1 LFNSPFISNFENKLI
16 PTFYSQHQSIHHMK
30 LLTALVL
37 GLSTVFMAAHISA
50 PASVNITES
59 QVRWEA
65 SKVTGTHWGYVP
77 LKNASLN
84 YSGGKIIGGSFEMDM
99 VNLTVEDLTDA
110 KSKGNL
116 TGHLKSDD
124 FFSVAKFNSSTFTIT
139 EAKTSNRKD
148 YTITGNLTIKG
159 ITQKISFPA
168 TVTVAG
174 KKLTASGKIT
184 FDRTKFDI
192 KYRSGSYF
200 EDLADKMIYDEVKLD
215 VKLVAAI

>member
-1 LFNSPFISNFENKLI
+1 
-16 PTFYSQHQSIHHMK
+16 MK
-30 LLTALVL
+30 LLATLVL
-37 GLSTVFMAAHISA
+37 GLSTFFAATDLIA
-50 PASVNITES
+50 PATVNKTES

-77 LKNASLN
+77 LKNATLD
-84 YSGGKIIGGSFEMDM
+84 YSGGKIKGGSFDMDM

-124 FFSVAKFNSSTFTIT
+124 FFSVEKFNTSSFKIT
-139 EAKTSNRKD
+139 EAKSSNGTD

-159 ITQKISFPA
+159 ITQKVFFPA
-168 TVTVAG
+168 KVAVAG
-174 KKLTASGKIT
+174 KKVTATGQIK
-184 FDRTKFDI
+184 FDRTKFEI

>member
-1 LFNSPFISNFENKLI
+1 
-16 PTFYSQHQSIHHMK
+16 MK
-30 LLTALVL
+30 LLATLVL
-37 GLSTVFMAAHISA
+37 GLSTFFAASDLIA
-50 PASVNITES
+50 PATVNKTES

-77 LKNASLN
+77 LKNATLD
-84 YSGGKIIGGSFEMDM
+84 YSGGKIKGGSFDMDM

-124 FFSVAKFNSSTFTIT
+124 FFSVEKFNTSSFKIT
-139 EAKTSNRKD
+139 EAKSSNGTD

-159 ITQKISFPA
+159 ITQKVYFPA
-168 TVTVAG
+168 KVAVAG
-174 KKLTASGKIT
+174 KKVTATGQIK
-184 FDRTKFDI
+184 FDRTKFEI

>member
-1 LFNSPFISNFENKLI
+1 MKLI
-16 PTFYSQHQSIHHMK
+16 T
-30 LLTALVL
+30 TLVL
-37 GLSTVFMAAHISA
+37 GLSTLFAAAEFVA
-50 PASVNITES
+50 PATVSKTES

-77 LKNASLN
+77 LKNATLD
-84 YSGGKIIGGSFEMDM
+84 YSGGKIKGGSFDMDM

-124 FFSVAKFNSSTFTIT
+124 FFSVEKFNTSSFKIT
-139 EAKTSNRKD
+139 EAKSSNGTD
-148 YTITGNLTIKG
+148 YIITGNLTIKG

-168 TVTVAG
+168 KVSVAG
-174 KKLTASGKIT
+174 KKVTATGQIK
-184 FDRTKFDI
+184 FDRTKFEI

-215 VKLVAAI
+215 VKLVAAV

>member
-1 LFNSPFISNFENKLI
+1 MKLI
-16 PTFYSQHQSIHHMK
+16 T
-30 LLTALVL
+30 TLVL
-37 GLSTVFMAAHISA
+37 GLSTLFAAAEFVA
-50 PASVNITES
+50 PATVSKTES

-77 LKNASLN
+77 LKNATLD
-84 YSGGKIIGGSFEMDM
+84 YSGGKIKGGSFDMDM

-124 FFSVAKFNSSTFTIT
+124 FFSVEKFNTSSFKIT
-139 EAKTSNRKD
+139 EAKSSNGTD
-148 YTITGNLTIKG
+148 YTISGNLTIKG

-168 TVTVAG
+168 NVTVAG
-174 KKLTASGKIT
+174 KKVTATGQIT

-192 KYRSGSYF
+192 KFRSGSYF
-200 EDLADKMIYDEVKLD
+200 ENLADKMIYDEVKLD

>member
-1 LFNSPFISNFENKLI
+1 MKLI
-16 PTFYSQHQSIHHMK
+16 TTLF
-30 LLTALVL
+30 L
-37 GLSTVFMAAHISA
+37 GLSTLFAAAEFVA
-50 PASVNITES
+50 PATVSKTES
-59 QVRWEA
+59 QIRWEA

-77 LKNASLN
+77 LKNATLDYN
-84 YSGGKIIGGSFEMDM
+84 GGKIKGGSFDMDM

-110 KSKGNL
+110 KSKSGL

-124 FFSVAKFNSSTFTIT
+124 FFSVEKFNTATFKIT
-139 EAKTSNRKD
+139 EAKSSNGAD

-168 TVTVAG
+168 KVAVAG
-174 KKLTASGKIT
+174 KKVTATGQIT

-192 KYRSGSYF
+192 KFRSGSYF
-200 EDLADKMIYDEVKLD
+200 ENLADKMIYDEVKLD

>member
-1 LFNSPFISNFENKLI
+1 MKLI
-16 PTFYSQHQSIHHMK
+16 T
-30 LLTALVL
+30 TLVL
-37 GLSTVFMAAHISA
+37 GLSTLFAAAEYVA
-50 PASVNITES
+50 PATVNKAES

-77 LKNASLN
+77 LKNATLD
-84 YSGGKIIGGSFEMDM
+84 YAGGKIKGGSFDMDM

-110 KSKGNL
+110 KSKNSL

-124 FFSVAKFNSSTFTIT
+124 FFSVEKFNTATFKIT
-139 EAKTSNRKD
+139 EAKPGKGTD

-168 TVTVAG
+168 KVSVAG
-174 KKLTASGKIT
+174 KKVTATGQIT

>member
-1 LFNSPFISNFENKLI
+1 MKLI
-16 PTFYSQHQSIHHMK
+16 TTLF
-30 LLTALVL
+30 L
-37 GLSTVFMAAHISA
+37 GLSTLFAAA
-50 PASVNITES
+50 EFVTPATVSKTES

-77 LKNASLN
+77 LKNATLD
-84 YSGGKIIGGSFEMDM
+84 YSGGKIKGGSFDMDM

-124 FFSVAKFNSSTFTIT
+124 FFSVEKFNTSSFKIT
-139 EAKTSNRKD
+139 EAKSSNGTD

-168 TVTVAG
+168 KVAVTG
-174 KKLTASGKIT
+174 KKVTATGQIT
-184 FDRTKFDI
+184 FDRTKFEI

>member
-1 LFNSPFISNFENKLI
+1 MKLI
-16 PTFYSQHQSIHHMK
+16 T
-30 LLTALVL
+30 TLVL
-37 GLSTVFMAAHISA
+37 GLSTLFAAAEFVA
-50 PASVNITES
+50 PATVSKTES

-77 LKNASLN
+77 LKNATLD
-84 YSGGKIIGGSFEMDM
+84 YSGGKIKGGSFDMDM

-124 FFSVAKFNSSTFTIT
+124 FFSVEKFNTSSFKIT
-139 EAKTSNRKD
+139 EAKSSNGTD
-148 YTITGNLTIKG
+148 YTISGNLTIKG

-168 TVTVAG
+168 KVSVAG
-174 KKLTASGKIT
+174 KKVTATGQIT

-192 KYRSGSYF
+192 KFRSGSYF
-200 EDLADKMIYDEVKLD
+200 ENLADKMIYDEVKLD

>member
-1 LFNSPFISNFENKLI
+1 MKLI
-16 PTFYSQHQSIHHMK
+16 T
-30 LLTALVL
+30 TLVL
-37 GLSTVFMAAHISA
+37 GLSTLFAAAEFVA
-50 PASVNITES
+50 PATVSKTES

-77 LKNASLN
+77 LKNATLD
-84 YSGGKIIGGSFEMDM
+84 YSGGKIKGGSFDMDM

-124 FFSVAKFNSSTFTIT
+124 FFSVEKFNTSSFKIT
-139 EAKTSNRKD
+139 EAKSSNGTD

-159 ITQKISFPA
+159 ITQKVSFPA
-168 TVTVAG
+168 KVSVAG
-174 KKLTASGKIT
+174 KKVTATGQIK
-184 FDRTKFDI
+184 FDRTKFEI

>member
-1 LFNSPFISNFENKLI
+1 
-16 PTFYSQHQSIHHMK
+16 MK
-30 LLTALVL
+30 LLATLVL
-37 GLSTVFMAAHISA
+37 GLSTFFAAADLIA
-50 PASVNITES
+50 PATVNKTES

-77 LKNASLN
+77 LKNATLD
-84 YSGGKIIGGSFEMDM
+84 YSGGKIKGGSFDMDM

-124 FFSVAKFNSSTFTIT
+124 FFSVEKFNTSSFKIT
-139 EAKTSNRKD
+139 EAKSSNGTD

-159 ITQKISFPA
+159 ITQKVSFPA
-168 TVTVAG
+168 KVAVASKKVTATG
-174 KKLTASGKIT
+174 QIK
-184 FDRTKFDI
+184 FDRTKFEI

>member
-1 LFNSPFISNFENKLI
+1 MKLI
-16 PTFYSQHQSIHHMK
+16 TTLF
-30 LLTALVL
+30 L
-37 GLSTVFMAAHISA
+37 GLSTLFAAAEFVA
-50 PASVNITES
+50 PATVNKAES

-77 LKNASLN
+77 LKNATLD
-84 YSGGKIIGGSFEMDM
+84 YSGGKIKGGSFDMDM

-124 FFSVAKFNSSTFTIT
+124 FFSVEKFNTSSFKIT
-139 EAKTSNRKD
+139 EAKSSNGTD
-148 YTITGNLTIKG
+148 YTISGNLTIKG

-168 TVTVAG
+168 KVSVAG
-174 KKLTASGKIT
+174 KKVTATGQIT

-192 KYRSGSYF
+192 KFRSGSYF
-200 EDLADKMIYDEVKLD
+200 ENLADKMIYDEVKLD

>member
-1 LFNSPFISNFENKLI
+1 
-16 PTFYSQHQSIHHMK
+16 MK
-30 LLTALVL
+30 LLAMLVL
-37 GLSTVFMAAHISA
+37 GISTFFAAANLIA
-50 PASVNITES
+50 PATVNKTES

-77 LKNASLN
+77 LKNATLD
-84 YSGGKIIGGSFEMDM
+84 YSGGKIKGGSFDMDM

-124 FFSVAKFNSSTFTIT
+124 FFSVEKFNTSSFKIT
-139 EAKTSNRKD
+139 EAKSSNGTD
-148 YTITGNLTIKG
+148 YTINGNLTIKG
-159 ITQKISFPA
+159 ITQKVSFPA
-168 TVTVAG
+168 KVAVVG
-174 KKLTASGKIT
+174 KKVTATGQIK
-184 FDRTKFDI
+184 FDRTKFEI

>member
-1 LFNSPFISNFENKLI
+1 
-16 PTFYSQHQSIHHMK
+16 MK
-30 LLTALVL
+30 LLATLVL
-37 GLSTVFMAAHISA
+37 GLSTFFATADLIA
-50 PASVNITES
+50 PATVNKNES

-77 LKNASLN
+77 LKNATLD
-84 YSGGKIIGGSFEMDM
+84 YSGGKIKGGSFDMDM

-124 FFSVAKFNSSTFTIT
+124 FFSVEKFNTSSFKIT
-139 EAKTSNRKD
+139 EAKSSNGTD
-148 YTITGNLTIKG
+148 YTINGNLTIKG
-159 ITQKISFPA
+159 ITQKVSFPA
-168 TVTVAG
+168 KVAVVG
-174 KKLTASGKIT
+174 KKVTATGQIK
-184 FDRTKFDI
+184 FDRTKFEI

>member
-1 LFNSPFISNFENKLI
+1 
-16 PTFYSQHQSIHHMK
+16 MK
-30 LLTALVL
+30 LLTTLVL
-37 GLSTVFMAAHISA
+37 GLSTLFAAADFVA
-50 PASVNITES
+50 PATVNKAES

-77 LKNASLN
+77 LKNATLD
-84 YSGGKIIGGSFEMDM
+84 YSGGKIKGGSFDMDM

-110 KSKGNL
+110 KSKNSL

-124 FFSVAKFNSSTFTIT
+124 FFSVEKFNTATFKIT
-139 EAKTSNRKD
+139 EAKSSNGKD

-159 ITQKISFPA
+159 IAQKISFPA
-168 TVTVAG
+168 VVAVAG
-174 KKLTASGKIT
+174 KKVTATGQIK
-184 FDRTKFDI
+184 FDRTKFEI

-200 EDLADKMIYDEVKLD
+200 DDLADKMIYDEVKLD

>member
-1 LFNSPFISNFENKLI
+1 MKLI
-16 PTFYSQHQSIHHMK
+16 T
-30 LLTALVL
+30 TLVL
-37 GLSTVFMAAHISA
+37 GLSTLFAAANFVA
-50 PASVNITES
+50 PATVNKAES

-77 LKNASLN
+77 LKNATLD
-84 YSGGKIIGGSFEMDM
+84 YSDGKIKGGSFDMDM

-124 FFSVAKFNSSTFTIT
+124 FFSVEKFNTSTFKIT
-139 EAKTSNRKD
+139 EVKSSNGSD

-168 TVTVAG
+168 KVVVAG
-174 KKLTASGKIT
+174 KKVTATGKIT

>member
-1 LFNSPFISNFENKLI
+1 MKLI
-16 PTFYSQHQSIHHMK
+16 T
-30 LLTALVL
+30 TLVL
-37 GLSTVFMAAHISA
+37 GLSTLFAAAEFVA
-50 PASVNITES
+50 PATVSKTES

-77 LKNASLN
+77 LKNATLD
-84 YSGGKIIGGSFEMDM
+84 YSGGKIKGGSFDMDM

-110 KSKGNL
+110 KSKGSL

-124 FFSVAKFNSSTFTIT
+124 FFSVEKFNTATFKIT
-139 EAKTSNRKD
+139 EAKSSNGKD

-159 ITQKISFPA
+159 IVQKVSFPA
-168 TVTVAG
+168 VVAVAG
-174 KKLTASGKIT
+174 KKVTATGQIK

-215 VKLVAAI
+215 VKLVAAV

>member
-1 LFNSPFISNFENKLI
+1 MKLI
-16 PTFYSQHQSIHHMK
+16 T
-30 LLTALVL
+30 TLVL
-37 GLSTVFMAAHISA
+37 GLSTLFAAAEFVA
-50 PASVNITES
+50 PATVSKTES

-77 LKNASLN
+77 LKNATLD
-84 YSGGKIIGGSFEMDM
+84 YSGGKIKGGSFDMDM

-110 KSKGNL
+110 KSKGSL

-124 FFSVAKFNSSTFTIT
+124 FFSVEKFNTSSFKIT
-139 EAKTSNRKD
+139 EAKSSNGTD

-159 ITQKISFPA
+159 ITQKVSFPA
-168 TVTVAG
+168 KVSVAG
-174 KKLTASGKIT
+174 KKVTATGQIK

>member
-1 LFNSPFISNFENKLI
+1 MKLI
-16 PTFYSQHQSIHHMK
+16 T
-30 LLTALVL
+30 TLVL
-37 GLSTVFMAAHISA
+37 GLSTLFAAAEFVA
-50 PASVNITES
+50 PATVSKTES

-77 LKNASLN
+77 LKNATLD
-84 YSGGKIIGGSFEMDM
+84 YSGGKIKGGSFDMDM

-124 FFSVAKFNSSTFTIT
+124 FFSVEKFNTSSFKIT
-139 EAKTSNRKD
+139 EAKSSNGTD

-159 ITQKISFPA
+159 ITQKVSFPA
-168 TVTVAG
+168 KVSLAG
-174 KKLTASGKIT
+174 KKVTATGQIK
-184 FDRTKFDI
+184 FDRTKFEI

>member
-1 LFNSPFISNFENKLI
+1 MKLI
-16 PTFYSQHQSIHHMK
+16 TTLF
-30 LLTALVL
+30 L
-37 GLSTVFMAAHISA
+37 GLSTLFATAEIVA
-50 PASVNITES
+50 PATVNKAES
-59 QVRWEA
+59 QIRWEA

-77 LKNASLN
+77 LKNSTLDYAS
-84 YSGGKIIGGSFEMDM
+84 GKITGGSFDMDM

-124 FFSVAKFNSSTFTIT
+124 FFSVEKFNTATFKIT
-139 EAKTSNRKD
+139 EAKSSNGKD
-148 YTITGNLTIKG
+148 YTITGTLTIKG
-159 ITQKISFPA
+159 IAQKVSFPA
-168 TVTVAG
+168 VVAVAG
-174 KKLTASGKIT
+174 KKVTATGKIT

-215 VKLVAAI
+215 VKLVAAV

>member
-1 LFNSPFISNFENKLI
+1 
-16 PTFYSQHQSIHHMK
+16 MK
-30 LLTALVL
+30 LLATLVL
-37 GLSTVFMAAHISA
+37 GLSTFFATADLIA
-50 PASVNITES
+50 PATVNKTES

-77 LKNASLN
+77 LKNATLD
-84 YSGGKIIGGSFEMDM
+84 YSGGKIKGGSFDMDM
-99 VNLTVEDLTDA
+99 VNLTVEDLTDV

-124 FFSVAKFNSSTFTIT
+124 FFSVEKFNTSTFKIT
-139 EAKTSNRKD
+139 EAKSSNGTD

-159 ITQKISFPA
+159 ITQKVSFPA
-168 TVTVAG
+168 KVAVVG
-174 KKLTASGKIT
+174 KKVTATGQIK
-184 FDRTKFDI
+184 FDRTKFEI

>member
-1 LFNSPFISNFENKLI
+1 
-16 PTFYSQHQSIHHMK
+16 MK
-30 LLTALVL
+30 LLATLVL
-37 GLSTVFMAAHISA
+37 GLSTFFATADLIA
-50 PASVNITES
+50 PATVNKTES

-77 LKNASLN
+77 LKNATLD
-84 YSGGKIIGGSFEMDM
+84 YSSGKIKGGSFDMDM

-124 FFSVAKFNSSTFTIT
+124 FFSVEKFNTSSFKIT
-139 EAKTSNRKD
+139 EAKSSNGTD
-148 YTITGNLTIKG
+148 YTINGNLTIKG
-159 ITQKISFPA
+159 ITQKVSFPA
-168 TVTVAG
+168 KVAVAG
-174 KKLTASGKIT
+174 KKVSATGQIK
-184 FDRTKFDI
+184 FDRTKFEI

>member
-1 LFNSPFISNFENKLI
+1 MKLI
-16 PTFYSQHQSIHHMK
+16 T
-30 LLTALVL
+30 TLVL
-37 GLSTVFMAAHISA
+37 GLSTLFAAAEFVA
-50 PASVNITES
+50 PATVSKTES

-77 LKNASLN
+77 LKNATLD
-84 YSGGKIIGGSFEMDM
+84 YSGGKIKGGSFDMDM

-124 FFSVAKFNSSTFTIT
+124 FFSVEKFNTSSFKIT
-139 EAKTSNRKD
+139 EAKSSNGTD

-168 TVTVAG
+168 KVSVAG
-174 KKLTASGKIT
+174 KKVTATGQIK

-215 VKLVAAI
+215 VKLVAAV